1 MLESGTI
8 LTKKRHSNSPNHTF
22 GDVYIDDK
30 VFTVKKSVYEK
41 YHVGDIV
48 DYSYTDHVSFSGV
61 QFHNL
66 IDFNLTERNFVKV
79 ESKKVL
85 VDADHLEIKFY
96 DAQTSNFFFWIK
108 ISFLSFAFFFVEMYF
123 LARFNLDTQFQTVI
137 GAKFFLPK
145 IFFIFFTLNFI
156 SFTPLLRK
164 RKFKKL
170 MSLEKTLIRTQV
182 IEFIQEN
189 DSDVCFVSYIDNGQ
203 IQQQQITMDIFH
215 KIKTYPLIEISL
227 LNNHCFY
234 KVVRVKS

>member
-22 GDVYIDDK
+22 GEVYIDDK

-41 YHVGDIV
+41 YHVGDVV
-48 DYSYTDHVSFSGV
+48 DYSYTNHVSFSGV

-66 IDFNLTERNFVKV
+66 IDINLTERNSVKV
-79 ESKKVL
+79 ESKKVV

-96 DAQTSNFFFWIK
+96 DAQTSKFFFWINVVFV
-108 ISFLSFAFFFVEMYF
+108 SFIIFFVEMYF

-145 IFFIFFTLNFI
+145 IFFIFFTMNFI

-170 MSLEKTLIRTQV
+170 MSLEKTILQFPV
-182 IEFIQEN
+182 IEFIQEQ
-189 DSDVCFVSYIDNGQ
+189 DSDVCVLFYRDNSQ
-203 IQQQQITMDIFH
+203 IQQLEITMDNFH
-215 KIKTYPLIEISL
+215 QIKRHQLVEITFLNHHSL
-227 LNNHCFY
+227 YNI
-234 KVVRVKS
+234 VGI